1 MLSKFAV
8 FKYDYIQHKGYYPKC
23 VNLGDYIQSL
33 AAMQYL
39 PADVSYIDR
48 DKIASYQGNPVKL
61 IANAWYHVYSGN
73 SVFSKNITPLLT
85 SIHINNVD
93 EVNQTTLSYLK
104 KHEPIG
110 CRDLTTLKFLQ
121 NKGFD

>member
-1 MLSKFAV
+1 MLSKFAA

-33 AAMQYL
+33 AAMLYL

-48 DKIASYQGNPVKL
+48 DKIASYQGKSVKL

-73 SVFSKNITPLLT
+73 SVLVIASPF
-85 SIHINNVD
+85 
-93 EVNQTTLSYLK
+93 LK
-104 KHEPIG
+104 
-110 CRDLTTLKFLQ
+110 
-121 NKGFD
+121 